1 MEGAQTMSIV
11 SLHSNVNS
19 MAAQRHVGNT
29 QSALNTSLNRL
40 SSGFRI
46 NSAQD
51 DAAGLGI
58 SERLRSQVRGMAVA
72 QRNAEEGFNIVQ
84 AAEGAMGETASVL
97 QRMREIAVQA
107 ASENLTTTEQKYLN
121 TEFTSLLTEVER
133 VSEATK
139 YNGQKLLDGN
149 FTGKDIQVG
158 ADNGADFRIS
168 VSIDAA
174 GKTTLG
180 MDAAT
185 FKVDILSKAQAAIGT
200 LDTAIDK
207 LNTSRSELG
216 ALMSNLQTAANHVS
230 VMRENLVASESR
242 IRDTDIAQET
252 SSFARS
258 QVLQQ
263 AGVSMLAQ
271 ANAQPSIALRLLG

>member
-1 MEGAQTMSIV
+1 MSIV

-46 NSAQD
+46 NGAKD

-84 AAEGAMGETASVL
+84 AAEGAMGETASIL

-121 TEFTSLLTEVER
+121 TEFTSLVTEVER
-133 VSEATK
+133 VAKATK
-139 YNGQKLLDGN
+139 YNGQNLIDGS
-149 FTGKDIQVG
+149 FSAKKIQVG
-158 ADNGADFRIS
+158 ADNGTDFQIS
-168 VSIDAA
+168 VTIADSDKAA
-174 GKTTLG
+174 LG
-180 MDAAT
+180 LTAAIS
-185 FKVDILSKAQAAIGT
+185 VDKLSTAQAAISS
-200 LDTAIDK
+200 LDTAIDS
-207 LNTSRSELG
+207 LNTNRASLG
-216 ALMSNLQTAANHVS
+216 ALMSNLQTAANHVG
-230 VMRENLVASESR
+230 VMRENLVAAESR

-271 ANAQPSIALRLLG
+271 ANAQPAIALRLLG